1 LQAKTVL
8 KELLK
13 RAKGLAKPFKAFKVL
28 F

>member
-1 LQAKTVL
+1 LQVKTIF

-13 RAKGLAKPFKAFKVL
+13 RAKGLAKHFKAFKAL